1 MPTGLSGTV
10 TFLFTDIEGSTRLWE
25 QYQEAMAGAL
35 ARHDLLVRDAITSNG
50 GTVFKTIGDAF
61 CATFVRP
68 EDALQAALA
77 AQRSLAAEP
86 WGVIGSLR
94 VRMALHTGESVV
106 RDGDY
111 FGPTL
116 NRVARLMA
124 TGHGGQILLSKV
136 TSSALLPALPAEV
149 VLLDLGERQL
159 KDLSRPEHIFQVVV
173 PDLPSSFPPLRTVD
187 TRPNNLP
194 AQTTTLIG
202 REREVAAVCA
212 LLRQPELRLVS
223 LTGPGGTGKTR
234 LAIQVAAE
242 LLDFFAGGVFF
253 VPLDSI
259 RNPDDVLPAIMH
271 SAGIKERNSQTSLVD
286 LKEGLSA
293 SPTLIV
299 LDNLEQVIAAV
310 PLVGELLQAIPSLKL
325 LVSSRTVLQVYGEH
339 EYPVPPLKLPPLKPL
354 PALPELTTYP
364 SVALFV
370 ERTQAVKPT
379 FVLTSANTRAVAE
392 ICHRLDGLPLAIELA
407 AARSKLFTP
416 QVLLDRLSNQFELLT
431 TGGRDRPVRQQ
442 TLRAAIAWGYDLLPP
457 LEQRLFQRLAVFAGG
472 FTLEAAETI
481 CFDPELPDL
490 FTGIESLLSKSL
502 LRQDLDCEDTL
513 RCDMLGTI
521 RAYALEQLVAAGEAP
536 MMQAR
541 HLSYYA
547 AFVQDAEPEL
557 RSADNNHCLELFDRE
572 HDNLR
577 AALSYCVEHHEKT
590 RALQL
595 GGVLWRYWWARGY
608 LQEGRR
614 WLETL
619 IQVSAD
625 EAVEQRVQVI
635 SGAGVLANAQG
646 DHERAAYLLEE
657 ALHIQRN
664 LDDPASL
671 AFVLTNLGIAVLQQ
685 GDYLRAIAL
694 FEESLALRRAL
705 GDPVSIASSL
715 NNLGLLTL
723 YQGEYERAERFF
735 EETIMLRRSLGD
747 IWGIGN
753 SLNNLGLAAYY
764 QGNYGEALNFCSE
777 SYGIATGLRDMQ
789 SQGLALT
796 NLGRT
801 LVALGRYQ
809 DAVSHLIQAV
819 DLWHEIGNHEL
830 IAECLD
836 GIADIFAQM
845 GLSASAAELYG
856 ATAALRSALKA
867 ALPHSDQTRRDAAT
881 AALAAN
887 LGEQYE
893 ACVRQGAGLSL
904 EAAIAYAHTVI
915 AEHMSEDDA

>member
-1 MPTGLSGTV
+1 MPTGPSGTV

-25 QYQEAMAGAL
+25 QYQEAMADAL
-35 ARHDLLVRDAITSNG
+35 ARHDFLLHHAITTNR
-50 GTVFKTIGDAF
+50 GTVFKTVGDSF
-61 CATFVRP
+61 CATFRRP
-68 EDALQAALA
+68 EHALQAALD
-77 AQRSLAAEP
+77 AQRSLAAEA

-94 VRMALHTGESVV
+94 VRMALHSGESVV

-116 NRVARLMA
+116 NRIARLMA
-124 TGHGGQILLSKV
+124 TGHGGQILVSKA
-136 TSSALLPALPAEV
+136 TATALLPTLPPEV
-149 VLLDLGERQL
+149 MLFDLGERQL
-159 KDLSRPEHIFQVVV
+159 KDLSRSEHIFQVVV
-173 PDLPSSFPPLRTVD
+173 PDLPSAFPPLRTVD
-187 TRPNNLP
+187 TRPNNVP
-194 AQTTTLIG
+194 AQTTSLIG
-202 REREVAAVCA
+202 REHEVAAVCA

-223 LTGPGGTGKTR
+223 LTGPGGVGKTR
-234 LAIQVAAE
+234 LALQVAAE

-253 VPLDSI
+253 VPLDSV
-259 RNPDDVLPAIMH
+259 RDPADVLPTIMH
-271 SAGIKERNSQTSLVD
+271 SVGIKERSSQVSLVH

-293 SPTLIV
+293 QPTLIV

-310 PLVGELLQAIPSLKL
+310 SLVGEMLQAIPSLKL
-325 LVSSRTVLQVYGEH
+325 LVSSRTVLQVYGQH

-354 PALPELTTYP
+354 PALPELATYP

-370 ERTQAVKPT
+370 ERSQAVKPA
-379 FVLTSANTRAVAE
+379 FALTVANARAIAE

-431 TGGRDRPVRQQ
+431 SGGRDRPVRQQ
-442 TLRAAIAWGYDLLPP
+442 TLRAAIAWGYDLLLPI
-457 LEQRLFQRLAVFAGG
+457 EQRLFQRLAVFDGG

-521 RAYALEQLVAAGEAP
+521 RAYALEQLVATGEAP
-536 MMQAR
+536 MIQTR
-541 HLSYYA
+541 HATYYV
-547 AFVQDAEPEL
+547 AFVQEAEPQL
-557 RSADNNHCLELFDRE
+557 HSADNNHCLELFDRE
-572 HDNLR
+572 HSNLR
-577 AALSYCVEHHEKT
+577 AALSYCVEHNEKT
-590 RALQL
+590 FALQL

-619 IQVSAD
+619 VQLSGDQAADQRAQVL
-625 EAVEQRVQVI
+625 

-646 DHERAAYLLEE
+646 DHERAAALLEE
-657 ALHIQRN
+657 ALRLQRN
-664 LDDPASL
+664 LDDPATL
-671 AFVLTNLGIAVLQQ
+671 AFVVTNLGIAVLQQ

-694 FEESLALRRAL
+694 FEESLALRRTL

-723 YQGEYERAERFF
+723 YQGEFDRAESFF

-747 IWGIGN
+747 TWGIGN

-764 QGNYGEALNFCSE
+764 QGNYEEALNFCSE
-777 SYGIATGLRDMQ
+777 SYAIAMGLRDTH

-796 NLGRT
+796 NLGRI

-819 DLWHEIGNHEL
+819 DLWFELGNHEP
-830 IAECLD
+830 IPECLD
-836 GIADIFAQM
+836 GIADMLAQI
-845 GLSASAAELYG
+845 GVSASAAQLYG
-856 ATAALRSALKA
+856 ATAALRATLKVVF
-867 ALPHSDQTRRDAAT
+867 PHSEQIRRDAAT
-881 AALAAN
+881 AALAAA
-887 LGEQYE
+887 LGEEYE

-915 AEHMSEDDA
+915 AEHVPPEEE